1 MAQYGK
7 MHQIEGNVSGPR
19 VAHEVSGTD
28 PGNDVTT
35 ASWDFEAAILGA
47 GAAGLVAAIR
57 AAERGVRVLLV
68 EKNRRPGVKILMSGG
83 TRCNLT
89 NARGLRDLKVVSG
102 PIDPAYDPRQG
113 QGARSIQRAFDA
125 GGKFLGPALK
135 ALGVERTVAI
145 FEAEGVATKVEG
157 NGKVFPVSDRAADVL
172 AALLRRLERSG
183 ASLRCECPALTVEP
197 REGGGF
203 DIRLPGATVA
213 ARRVVVAVGG
223 QSYPGCGTT
232 GDGYA
237 IARRFGHTIVEP
249 RPALVP
255 LRVDADWVPGLKGLT
270 VPDAVARIQGP
281 AGPPLSERREAILF
295 AHFGLTGPAILDVSR
310 AVARHDGS
318 TRLDLVLDFAPEM
331 RPEALDRHLR
341 TASRTGR
348 RPVVGL
354 LPADLPRRLVEALVS
369 ASGVPPGR
377 IGPDLS
383 REERLRLVASMK
395 GVRLPVAGTLG
406 FAKAEVTCGGVALE
420 EVDPQTLESRIQPGL
435 HFAGEVLDLDG
446 LIGGYNF
453 QAAWSTGWLAGE
465 MLSRREV
472 C

>member
-1 MAQYGK
+1 
-7 MHQIEGNVSGPR
+7 
-19 VAHEVSGTD
+19 
-28 PGNDVTT
+28 
-35 ASWDFEAAILGA
+35 
-47 GAAGLVAAIR
+47 
-57 AAERGVRVLLV
+57 
-68 EKNRRPGVKILMSGG
+68 
-83 TRCNLT
+83 
-89 NARGLRDLKVVSG
+89 
-102 PIDPAYDPRQG
+102 
-113 QGARSIQRAFDA
+113 
-125 GGKFLGPALK
+125 
-135 ALGVERTVAI
+135 
-145 FEAEGVATKVEG
+145 
-157 NGKVFPVSDRAADVL
+157 
-172 AALLRRLERSG
+172 
-183 ASLRCECPALTVEP
+183 
-197 REGGGF
+197 
-203 DIRLPGATVA
+203 
-213 ARRVVVAVGG
+213 VVVAVGG

-348 RPVVGL
+348 RAVVGL

>member
-1 MAQYGK
+1 M
-7 MHQIEGNVSGPR
+7 
-19 VAHEVSGTD
+19 
-28 PGNDVTT
+28 
-35 ASWDFEAAILGA
+35 
-47 GAAGLVAAIR
+47 
-57 AAERGVRVLLV
+57 
-68 EKNRRPGVKILMSGG
+68 
-83 TRCNLT
+83 
-89 NARGLRDLKVVSG
+89 
-102 PIDPAYDPRQG
+102 
-113 QGARSIQRAFDA
+113 
-125 GGKFLGPALK
+125 K
-135 ALGVERTVAI
+135 ALGVERTVEL

-157 NGKVFPVSDRAADVL
+157 NGKVFPVSDRATEVL

-203 DIRLPGATVA
+203 DIRLPDATVA

-270 VPDAVARIQGP
+270 IPDAVARIQGP
-281 AGPPLSERREAILF
+281 AGPPLSERREAVLF

-310 AVARHDGS
+310 AVARHDGP

-348 RPVVGL
+348 ATGGRP
-354 LPADLPRRLVEALVS
+354 PARGPPAPARR
-369 ASGVPPGR
+369 GPGR
-377 IGPDLS
+377 GVGRPLRPDGP
-383 REERLRLVASMK
+383 
-395 GVRLPVAGTLG
+395 GPVA
-406 FAKAEVTCGGVALE
+406 
-420 EVDPQTLESRIQPGL
+420 R
-435 HFAGEVLDLDG
+435 
-446 LIGGYNF
+446 
-453 QAAWSTGWLAGE
+453 
-465 MLSRREV
+465 
-472 C
+472 